1 MNKEVINET
10 TVDSA
15 GTDGLIQ
22 IIQWTRILSEK
33 TRGLLWYKVISFPC
47 NPEIQI
53 RMQFHEKKK
62 KKLFRKQDIYI
73 RYCTNYT
80 FQTTIFTLCLL
91 KSLKGLPTKHHHR
104 IIATFF
110 FWFTKKAV
118 LDEVYV
124 NTFRYNHTGGLNP
137 GV

>member
-33 TRGLLWYKVISFPC
+33 TRGLLWYKVMSFPC

-62 KKLFRKQDIYI
+62 KKTLENR
-73 RYCTNYT
+73 
-80 FQTTIFTLCLL
+80 IFTFVTVQITLSKPQFLHYA
-91 KSLKGLPTKHHHR
+91 S
-104 IIATFF
+104 
-110 FWFTKKAV
+110 
-118 LDEVYV
+118 
-124 NTFRYNHTGGLNP
+124 
-137 GV
+137 